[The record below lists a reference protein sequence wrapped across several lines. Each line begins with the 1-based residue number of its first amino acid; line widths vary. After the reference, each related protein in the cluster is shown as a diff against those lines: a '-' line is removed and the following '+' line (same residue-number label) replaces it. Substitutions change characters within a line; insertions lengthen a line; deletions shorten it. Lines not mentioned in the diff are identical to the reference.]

1 MTSEFNLRPP
11 VNSPLTDRAGNLS
24 ADWQAFYRQLFQFFQ
39 TSFTPQLVLLPS
51 VNTDELSGLATSQK
65 GSLTYN
71 AETDEFQA
79 LKTAGWKTIT
89 TS

>member
-11 VNSPLTDRAGNLS
+11 VNAPVTDKNGMLS
-24 ADWQAFYRQLFQFFQ
+24 ADWQAFYRQLFLFFQ
-39 TSFTPQLVLLPS
+39 NSFTPNIVLLPS
-51 VNTDELSGLATSQK
+51 VNNTELSGLSTSQP

-79 LKTAGWKTIT
+79 LKSSGWKTIT